1 MYKVMIVDDEVYIT
15 VLISKLVNW
24 SEFGMKIEE
33 ICHSGEEAY
42 QRAQTEKFDLIILD
56 VRMPGIDGI
65 SLMEKLRSTYQ
76 ETRFIVISGHRS
88 FDFVRGAMQNDA
100 EDYLLKPINRD
111 ELASVLRRTK
121 EKLDSKRNDRE
132 QLMRTNRERER
143 MDMSLHCHALEYM
156 MNANQSDNAPD
167 LDYLKNH
174 FNVYLD
180 KKCFLTAMFVFD
192 RLPAENWTMDETLI
206 STISDVLNE
215 KMTGVAHEILF
226 TLQHNTMPVLINYEE
241 GRLEEALGALR
252 ASQLRMNEILDHL
265 EHSVVTLCIGYAFHL
280 MSDLMDSFSA
290 VNKCAAARISL
301 GIGECISESDVPRNE
316 GVVDTLFAGYAQLI
330 YDAIHSFRIESLT
343 HYVREMLAN
352 ADALRNEDALICW
365 KLARRVLQMM
375 YEYLQSLEL
384 LSETSYDQFCESA
397 KSRLYSAYTSQ
408 MMIRVILDFIKDK
421 LEVYESQQ
429 MSGNRA
435 EIRISELYI
444 REHYMDAISLSD
456 VASIVNY
463 NPIYFSM
470 TFKRETGIGFSDYLT
485 QVRIRE
491 ARKLLKDVSLTVSD
505 VAARCGFENAK
516 YFSQVFRKN
525 VGITPTEYRKRH
537 INMESSSY
545 ETEV

>member
-1 MYKVMIVDDEVYIT
+1 MDDEIYIT
-15 VLISKLVNW
+15 VLISKLVDW
-24 SEFGMKIEE
+24 AEFGMKIEA
-33 ICHSGEEAY
+33 ICHNGEEAY
-42 QRAQTEKFDLIILD
+42 QRAQTMQFDLIILD

-111 ELASVLRRTK
+111 ELASVLQRTR

-143 MDMSLHCHALEYM
+143 MDMNLHCHALEYM
-156 MNANQSDNAPD
+156 MNTNQSDGIAA

-174 FNVYLD
+174 FNVHLD
-180 KKCFLTAMFVFD
+180 KKYFLSALFVFD

-206 STISDVLNE
+206 PTISDVLQE
-215 KMTGVAHEILF
+215 KLKSIAHEILF

-241 GRLEEALGALR
+241 GRLEDVLGALH
-252 ASQLRMNEILDHL
+252 AAQLRMNELLDRF
-265 EHSVVTLCIGYAFHL
+265 EHSIVTLCIGSEFHL
-280 MSDLMDSFSA
+280 MEDLMDSFSVA
-290 VNKCAAARISL
+290 NKCAAARISL
-301 GIGECISESDVPRNE
+301 GIGECISECDVSRSE
-316 GVVDTLFAGYAQLI
+316 GVVDTVYVGYAQLI
-330 YDAIHSFRIESLT
+330 DDAIRSFRIESLV
-343 HYVREMLAN
+343 HYVREMLVN

-365 KLARRVLQMM
+365 KLVNRVFQTM

-384 LSETSYDQFCESA
+384 LSGTSYDQFCEPV
-397 KSRLYSAYTSQ
+397 KSRLCAAYTTQ
-408 MMIRVILDFIKDK
+408 IMICVISDFIKEK
-421 LEVYESQQ
+421 LGVYEGQQ

-444 REHYMDAISLSD
+444 REHFMEAISLSD
-456 VASIVNY
+456 VAAIVNY

-491 ARKLLKDVSLTVSD
+491 ARKLLKDLSFTVSD
-505 VAARCGFENAK
+505 VATRCGFENAK

-537 INMESSSY
+537 ISMESAAY
-545 ETEV
+545 ETEI